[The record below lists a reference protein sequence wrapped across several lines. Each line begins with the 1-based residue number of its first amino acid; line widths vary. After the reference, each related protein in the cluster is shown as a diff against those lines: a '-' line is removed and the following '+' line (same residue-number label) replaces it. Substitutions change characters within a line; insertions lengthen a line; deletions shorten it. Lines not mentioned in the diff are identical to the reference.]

1 MIDKLNNRLVGV
13 YLVEIKWGLVW
24 FKDAIQ
30 QTDQSMKYEKFINL
44 LLQKFN
50 EDQISKIN
58 EMLTTNNKL
67 IIDFDKS
74 IVKLVKEKEKRFDQ
88 YFASYFTAKAAEDWL
103 NNQEDFEDYMY
114 KGD

>member
-1 MIDKLNNRLVGV
+1 MIDKLNNRLSGV

-58 EMLTTNNKL
+58 EMVGFRGNQRYSVREIIIILT
-67 IIDFDKS
+67 
-74 IVKLVKEKEKRFDQ
+74 
-88 YFASYFTAKAAEDWL
+88 
-103 NNQEDFEDYMY
+103 
-114 KGD
+114 